1 MKATGI
7 IRRLDEL
14 GRVVI
19 PKELRRRYGWSQG
32 DPIEIYTT
40 DEGIMLQKYSLGNP
54 VPDNVRDGLKQLAE
68 NADKL
73 ELRLAMEKCL
83 DMFDRAMSD
92 GLEVQHD

>member
-19 PKELRRRYGWSQG
+19 PKELRHRYGWAQG

-54 VPDNVRDGLKQLAE
+54 VPDNVRDGLRQLAE

-73 ELRLAMEKCL
+73 ELRLGMEKCL
-83 DMFDRAMSD
+83 DMFDRAMSGD
-92 GLEVQHD
+92 PQNE

>member
-7 IRRLDEL
+7 VRCIDEL

-19 PKELRRRYGWSQG
+19 PKELRHRYGWAQG

-54 VPDNVRDGLKQLAE
+54 VPDNVRDGLRQLAE
-68 NADKL
+68 NADNL
-73 ELRLAMEKCL
+73 ELRLAMERCL
-83 DMFDRAMSD
+83 DMFDRAMSGD
-92 GLEVQHD
+92 PQNE